1 MQAPIYA
8 FEYAHDSA
16 GGFVA
21 RIPGTNITSYAYPT
35 STAAVVAH
43 NAPERVAIRM
53 LDRELVA
60 LPSFVETCGYERM
73 VTAAARHE
81 TAFAKP
87 QR

>member
-8 FEYAHDSA
+8 FDYAHDSA

-35 STAAVVAH
+35 SMAAVAAH

-53 LDRELVA
+53 LDSELAA

-81 TAFAKP
+81 SAFAKP
-87 QR
+87 QD

>member
-8 FEYAHDSA
+8 FDYAYDSA

-35 STAAVVAH
+35 SMAAVAAH

-53 LDRELVA
+53 LDRELAA
-60 LPSFVETCGYERM
+60 LPSFVESCGYERL
-73 VTAAARHE
+73 VAAATRHE
-81 TAFAKP
+81 SAFAKP
-87 QR
+87 QG

>member
-8 FEYAHDSA
+8 FDYAHDSA

-35 STAAVVAH
+35 SMAAVAAH

-53 LDRELVA
+53 LDRELAA
-60 LPSFVETCGYERM
+60 LPSFVESCGYERL
-73 VTAAARHE
+73 VAAATRHE
-81 TAFAKP
+81 SAFAKP
-87 QR
+87 QG